1 MGDDIECCKR
11 PTNLGK
17 KDIKTYRGINQKKN
31 PKIPS
36 SNSDDF
42 DNFGTF
48 KQQKNSNKKGNSN
61 LNSVYGKEKFPNFSE
76 FDIEPVSEPL
86 HQDNISQP
94 QPLYENAQYIESN
107 SPNLP
112 QNQIIQDTTNYIN
125 STNLSQNQIIQD
137 TTNYINSTNLSQ
149 NQIIQDN
156 TNYISPSN
164 LQQNQIIQDTTKYI
178 DTTEKYIQPQT
189 KILTQNQFQTE
200 FDSTKVNNY
209 ETNIETNYIPS
220 STTQDYN
227 INYNSQPIE
236 YINSNQSENI
246 TNITSDQYGNS
257 QKILPT
263 KYIQIQRPVI
273 YADNAQNETPIENYI
288 ESPSNFQSYQQYTN
302 ISDISSNNNI
312 EYNISPITNVQP
324 QYYESNNT
332 VSYLPPKIETV
343 YTPPSQY
350 SQTREVQYTNI
361 PSNISYVEQPQQVYH
376 SQRPKQILVQQRN
389 NQIYISKVP
398 NDNENKKPKK
408 LKKKRKIIEY
418 YSEDDEEE
426 EQEEE
431 INEEPSQSQS
441 QSLYDEIKE
450 QKKFK
455 NKKIKTKNNNKK
467 HNEEDVNMK
476 RANKNVRKQKIYSI
490 EDKENESDN
499 IENIDNDKNIR
510 RNQNKIIPKNI
521 NKRKVIENQRDDEE
535 FSEFQKEPEMI
546 RESLENSSN
555 NFNSYYENRIND
567 ETNFNKMNKR
577 QAITLR
583 DGNKIVG
590 NFKEEEILDKNE
602 MAEKERE
609 ELFRGQ
615 TLKSS
620 SVEKKVESTGCQI
633 PGFISN
639 IFNKIF

>member
-164 LQQNQIIQDTTKYI
+164 LQQNQNIQDTTKYI

-220 STTQDYN
+220 NTTQDYN

-246 TNITSDQYGNS
+246 ANITSDQYGNS

-467 HNEEDVNMK
+467 HNEEDVNIK

>member
-42 DNFGTF
+42 DNFGTY

-273 YADNAQNETPIENYI
+273 YAGNAQNETPIENYI
-288 ESPSNFQSYQQYTN
+288 EPPSNFQSYQQYTN

-361 PSNISYVEQPQQVYH
+361 PSNISYVEQPQQVYN

-499 IENIDNDKNIR
+499 IENIDNGKNIR

>member
-236 YINSNQSENI
+236 YINSSQSENI

-288 ESPSNFQSYQQYTN
+288 EPPSNFQSYQQYTN

-476 RANKNVRKQKIYSI
+476 RTNKNVRKQKIYSI

-510 RNQNKIIPKNI
+510 RNPNRIIPKNI